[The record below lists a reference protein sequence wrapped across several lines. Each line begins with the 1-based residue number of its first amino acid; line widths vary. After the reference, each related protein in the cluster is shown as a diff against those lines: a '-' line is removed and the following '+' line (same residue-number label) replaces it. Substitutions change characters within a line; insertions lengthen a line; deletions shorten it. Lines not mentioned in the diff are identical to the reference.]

1 MSSIPMTKEGFEK
14 LRKDLEHLQKV
25 ERPKVIKDIQE
36 ARAHGDL
43 SENAEYDAAKD
54 RQAFVE
60 KKIAEIS
67 QKIRRVQIVDISKL
81 SKDKVGFGCTIV
93 LYDLN
98 EKKEINYTITG
109 EDESDPIEYKISV
122 NSPIAHA
129 LLGKEKGDI
138 VEVRVPAGI
147 KKLKIKDIK

>member
-1 MSSIPMTKEGFEK
+1 MGNILMTKEGFEK

-60 KKIAEIS
+60 KKIAELS
-67 QKIRRVQIVDISKL
+67 QKVRRVQIVDTSKL

-98 EKKEINYTITG
+98 EKK
-109 EDESDPIEYKISV
+109 
-122 NSPIAHA
+122 
-129 LLGKEKGDI
+129 
-138 VEVRVPAGI
+138 R
-147 KKLKIKDIK
+147 